1 MAVTQSWAGALTQ
14 ADRSPATALD
24 GSDGRRRGLTG
35 IAAVGLLLAA
45 IAMPSQAATIAVD
58 NDGCTLIEAIGNA
71 NSDSDGGGNGCAA
84 GSGADTITLPA
95 GSTITLTAPQADT
108 VNGLPL
114 ITSTITIHG
123 NGATVQRDP
132 TSPPF
137 RILQIDSPG
146 NLTIDRL
153 TIRRGLATVFLN
165 SVLSRTG
172 GCAQVST
179 EGQLTLI
186 DSTVSDCSASGSGG
200 GIMNFNGSVR
210 LLRTTIARNTTD
222 FGGGGGI
229 ATGLLNNK
237 LSNTVIESSTISGN
251 VVNSANGSTGAG
263 LSADGGS
270 VTITDSTVTG
280 NVGNSINGGGGLSGL
295 NDGRFTLRRSIVAGN
310 QGPLKPEAADISN
323 RFQAA
328 SNLVFDGYN
337 LLGTSGMATIDGLTR
352 GATDIAPSQGISNI
366 LAPLADNGGFTQTH
380 ALLPGSAAVN
390 AVAAGCPANAVD
402 QRGQLRPETSACDI
416 GAVEL
421 SGSYV
426 VNTLSDGDD
435 GFCEPSPNDCKL
447 REAINAANATI
458 GIPDSIRFSIPGGG
472 VISLNSALPEITAAG
487 GPLQIDGPTDPA
499 QAIVLDG
506 RSAVRL
512 MSSAA
517 GSNLTL
523 NHLSLRNGNAGEAS
537 SGNGNDGGAIRAGGA
552 LTLNF
557 CTLTG
562 NVAGEAFT
570 GKTAGSGG
578 AIDADG
584 PLTITRSTL
593 TGNAGGLVI
602 NGIGGHG
609 GAIAARGATL
619 IVDSLLSGNAAS
631 KPNLGPGGDGGAIFA
646 TGALT
651 ITGSTLS
658 GNRAGDGW
666 NNRGGNGGAIHAT
679 GTTVIVNSTLT
690 ANTVGASQ
698 NDTAGSGGAIS
709 TSGALTLINTT
720 VHGNALGTGRAPATP
735 GTATAI
741 RATGAAPALVNSI
754 VSGDAG
760 LCSGFPSSATG
771 RNNLATDASCGNGD
785 LLVGGAPVTV
795 AALSLGMLASNG
807 GPTPTLTLQSGSV
820 AIDAGSDADCAADP
834 VNGVD
839 QRGVA
844 RPQGTRC
851 DVGAVEATL
860 TNVSVSKTAS
870 SSTATVG
877 DAVRFTLTVRNRH
890 SQPVS
895 SVQLRDAVPSA
906 FAITAVTPGSAQ
918 CTTSGNTVS
927 CMLPTLAAN
936 DTATVTIDT
945 TALTAGEVIN
955 TATVTGGSSAD
966 TDLRD
971 NSSAATVTIAEPDT
985 TPDAFSFASIGSVPR
1000 DSTQTSASATISGL
1014 GAAAAISVSDGS
1026 EYAIGC
1032 ADGAFTSSDGTISNG
1047 QTVCMRHTA
1056 ASAFATDTVTTLTI
1070 GGVAATFTSTTE
1082 ARDITPD
1089 AVTFNDVPGTVEPGS
1104 TQRSSPVVIGGVND
1118 DTPFTVTGGRASTS
1132 GLPCDPLFGETS
1144 GTVRNGD
1151 TIAVCHVAGAF
1162 GDVTTTTLTLGADGV
1177 LSGSTASFG
1186 STTRDAVVV
1195 PDAFSFGSITGVE
1208 RDSQRTSTSI
1218 TITGIEAAVTVSVD
1232 IGEVSINGGAFGSGG
1247 TIEPGQTVQ
1256 VRHTASSSFA
1266 STVTSTVTIGDVA
1279 GTFSSTTRAAVVV
1292 PNAFSFGSR
1301 TNVERGSVQ
1310 TSEAVAITGLEAPA
1324 TVSVDIGQVS
1334 INGGA
1339 FGSGGTIEPG
1349 QTVQVRHTA
1358 SASFAGTVTSTVT
1371 IGGVAGTFT
1380 STTSAE
1386 ASAPAVSLDMNDVDF
1401 GRGYLIRFREITL
1414 NTSET
1419 QVVTLTNPG
1428 NAPLVISSI
1437 TTTGDFRHTST
1448 CGSAVPAAGSC
1459 TISIVFKPTQVGTR
1473 TGETRIVSNA
1483 VSSPDLISLNGV
1495 GKGLVP
1501 AIKTNASSYNFG
1513 NVKVGASSADRA
1525 LVITSSGTGPLE
1537 IRSISVSG
1545 DYSGSHNCPRL
1556 LDAGKSC
1563 TLTGRFK
1570 PKAKGARPG
1579 TITIS
1584 TSAPGSP
1591 TVITLS
1597 GNGT

>member
-1 MAVTQSWAGALTQ
+1 
-14 ADRSPATALD
+14 
-24 GSDGRRRGLTG
+24 
-35 IAAVGLLLAA
+35 
-45 IAMPSQAATIAVD
+45 MPSQAATIAVD

-95 GSTITLTAPQADT
+95 ASTITLTSPAAANT
-108 VNGLPL
+108 VFGLPP
-114 ITSTITIHG
+114 ITSTITLKG
-123 NGATVQRDP
+123 NGSTVQRAANA
-132 TSPPF
+132 TAPF
-137 RILQIDSPG
+137 RLFTIEGTGNLTVERLLMTGGQIDSNG
-146 NLTIDRL
+146 QN
-153 TIRRGLATVFLN
+153 
-165 SVLSRTG
+165 G
-172 GCAQVST
+172 GCIRINAGGRLSMT
-179 EGQLTLI
+179 
-186 DSTVSDCSASGSGG
+186 DSTVSGCLAFSSGG
-200 GIMNFNGSVR
+200 GLLNLGTLQ
-210 LLRTTIARNTTD
+210 LLRSAVINNAVVTGSGA
-222 FGGGGGI
+222 GI
-229 ATGLLNNK
+229 ANGLLNNAGAVTF
-237 LSNTVIESSTISGN
+237 LTASTVSGN
-251 VVNSANGSTGAG
+251 TITLTNGGLGAGVSANGGT
-263 LSADGGS
+263 
-270 VTITDSTVTG
+270 VNITDSTVTG
-280 NVGNSINGGGGLSGL
+280 NVSNSTGGGGGLRST
-295 NDGRFTLRRSIVAGN
+295 NSGRFTVTRSIISGN
-310 QGPLKPEAADISN
+310 RAPLLPGSAELRAFGTSADAFTLN
-323 RFQAA
+323 
-328 SNLVFDGYN
+328 GYN
-337 LLGTSGMATIDGLTR
+337 LIGDNGQANSDVTL
-352 GATDIAPSQGISNI
+352 GATDRVSSQDIGSI
-366 LAPLADNGGFTQTH
+366 LAPLADNGGPTPTH
-380 ALLPGSAAVN
+380 MLQPGSPALN

-537 SGNGNDGGAIRAGGA
+537 SGNGNNGGAIRAGGA

-609 GAIAARGATL
+609 GAIAARGTTL

>member
-1 MAVTQSWAGALTQ
+1 MAVTQDLLGALPQ
-14 ADRSPATALD
+14 ADRSLATALD
-24 GSDGRRRGLTG
+24 GSDGRRRGLAG

-95 GSTITLTAPQADT
+95 GSTITLTAPQADI
-108 VNGLPL
+108 VNGLPP
-114 ITSTITIHG
+114 ITSTITILG

-153 TIRRGLATVFLN
+153 TIRRGLATVFTNNALTE
-165 SVLSRTG
+165 TG
-172 GCAQVST
+172 GCALVSI
-179 EGQLTLI
+179 ESQLTLI
-186 DSTVSDCSASGSGG
+186 DSTVSDCRATISGG

-222 FGGGGGI
+222 LGGGGGI
-229 ATGLLNNK
+229 ATGLLGNK

-251 VVNSANGSTGAG
+251 VVKFANGGDGAG

-280 NVGNSINGGGGLSGL
+280 NVGNSNGGGGGLSGA
-295 NDGRFTLRRSIVAGN
+295 NNGRFTLRRSIVAGN
-310 QGPLKPEAADISN
+310 QAPARGETADIRN
-323 RFQAA
+323 AFQAA
-328 SNLVFDGYN
+328 SNFVFDGYN
-337 LLGTSGMATIDGLTR
+337 LIGTNGMASIDGLTR

-447 REAINAANATI
+447 REAINAANASI
-458 GIPDSIRFSIPGGG
+458 GIPDGISFNVPGGG
-472 VISLNSALPEITAAG
+472 VIALNSALPEITAAG

-499 QAIVLDG
+499 QAIILDG
-506 RSAVRL
+506 RNAVRL
-512 MSSAA
+512 MSSAP
-517 GSNLTL
+517 GSVLDINYLT
-523 NHLSLRNGNAGEAS
+523 LRNGRAPRITFFGDGE
-537 SGNGNDGGAIRAGGA
+537 GGGAIRARGA
-552 LTLNF
+552 LTLSF

-562 NVAGEAFT
+562 NVAGDAFT
-570 GKTAGSGG
+570 GGTAGSGG
-578 AIDADG
+578 AIESSGRLTILSSTLSNNAGGTPANGIGGSGGAIFSSG
-584 PLTITRSTL
+584 PLTI
-593 TGNAGGLVI
+593 V
-602 NGIGGHG
+602 
-609 GAIAARGATL
+609 
-619 IVDSLLSGNAAS
+619 
-631 KPNLGPGGDGGAIFA
+631 
-646 TGALT
+646 
-651 ITGSTLS
+651 GSTLS
-658 GNRAGDGW
+658 GNQGGIG
-666 NNRGGNGGAIHAT
+666 NNRDAGLGGAIRASGST
-679 GTTVIVNSTLT
+679 LIVNSTLSG
-690 ANTVGASQ
+690 N
-698 NDTAGSGGAIS
+698 AGGPSKNGRGGDGGAIS
-709 TSGALTLINTT
+709 TSGPLTLINTT
-720 VHGNALGTGRAPATP
+720 VHDNAAGLGSTSNSTP
-735 GTATAI
+735 GSGSALHV
-741 RATGAAPALVNSI
+741 TGPVPTLINTLLS
-754 VSGDAG
+754 SGSPG
-760 LCSGFPSSATG
+760 LCAGISGSAEG
-771 RNNLATDASCGNGD
+771 RNNLATDPSCGSGG
-785 LLVGGAPVTV
+785 LLIGGAPVTV
-795 AALSLGMLASNG
+795 DALRLGTLTSNG
-807 GPTPTLTLQSGSV
+807 GPTPTLALQSGSV

-844 RPQGTRC
+844 RPQEANC
-851 DVGAVEATL
+851 DVGAFEAVL
-860 TNVSVSKTAS
+860 NNVSITKTAS
-870 SSTATVG
+870 TDTAVVG
-877 DAVRFTLTVRNRH
+877 DPVRFTLTVRNLDNK
-890 SQPVS
+890 PVS
-895 SVQLRDAVPSA
+895 GVALSDLVPSDFRIDAV
-906 FAITAVTPGSAQ
+906 IPGSALCVTGSSNNVA
-918 CTTSGNTVS
+918 CT
-927 CMLPTLAAN
+927 LPTLAPT
-936 DTATVTIDT
+936 DVVTVFIDT
-945 TALTAGEVIN
+945 TALTVGTLTNSATAG
-955 TATVTGGSSAD
+955 D
-966 TDLRD
+966 TSTDRDISD

-1000 DSTQTSASATISGL
+1000 NSTQTSASATISGL
-1014 GAAAAISVSDGS
+1014 SATAAISVSAGS

-1032 ADGAFTSSDGTISNG
+1032 AEGAFTSSDGTISNG
-1047 QTVCMRHTA
+1047 QTVCARHTA

-1082 ARDITPD
+1082 ARDISPD
-1089 AVTFNDVPGTVEPGS
+1089 AFSFDNVPGTVEPGS
-1104 TQRSSPVVIGGVND
+1104 TQRGATITVSGVND
-1118 DTPFTVTGGRASTS
+1118 STPFSVSGGRASIN
-1132 GLPCDPLFGETS
+1132 GLPCDPLFGDAS
-1144 GTVRNGD
+1144 GTVSNGSVISICH
-1151 TIAVCHVAGAF
+1151 IA
-1162 GDVTTTTLTLGADGV
+1162 GDYGSVTTTTLTLGADGV
-1177 LSGSTASFG
+1177 LSGSTASFS

-1195 PDAFSFGSITGVE
+1195 PDAFSFGDITGVE
-1208 RDSQRTSTSI
+1208 RGSQPTSTSI
-1218 TITGIEAAVTVSVD
+1218 TITGIEATVTVSVD

-1266 STVTSTVTIGDVA
+1266 GTVTSTVTIGGVA
-1279 GTFSSTTRAAVVV
+1279 GTFSSTTREAVVV

-1324 TVSVDIGQVS
+1324 MVSVDIGQVS

-1339 FGSGGTIEPG
+1339 FGSGGMIEPG

-1371 IGGVAGTFT
+1371 IGGVAGTFS

-1386 ASAPAVSLDMNDVDF
+1386 ANAPAVSLDMNDVDF

-1428 NAPLVISSI
+1428 NAPLLIGSI

-1448 CGSAVPAAGSC
+1448 CGSTVPAAGSC

-1501 AIKTNASSYNFG
+1501 AIRTNASSYNFG

-1591 TVITLS
+1591 TVIPLS